1 MAVSGG
7 GRVPFNLLIAVAVLA
22 LLSGCGAPPKI
33 CGACDSTLEA
43 QSSYHNVYVSSQSSS
58 VTIQLYRNGSA
69 RWEIT
74 NNLTGEGVTA
84 LRENQSLATEIVRDS
99 LEGWRTPT
107 EQQRYRNGKSD
118 LSNINTSFE
127 GRAFHVRF
135 WLHRMG
141 EPGARDML
149 LVDELH
155 HAHSP
160 YLSVGSGY
168 RVNSERVTIHAPP
181 EMVVVNNPPGASVNE
196 STVQWSGN
204 LISKQTYLV
213 FSDERSSTER
223 MQADIFIA
231 KTVFEWVWPS
241 YLVNAFISVSVLG
254 MFVISRLLQMKEITG
269 RNILSAARAPLPMV
283 AVVITLLVHIAVA
296 IYSLKIAG
304 LPLLVGLLLAAVL
317 LIYGFV
323 GASKWR
329 LSTRL
334 TSGILIV
341 GAASVVSLTFALVGI
356 QAQTFFTIAWLL
368 LVVIFGIV
376 PVTIYDLIGD
386 LM

>member
-1 MAVSGG
+1 
-7 GRVPFNLLIAVAVLA
+7 
-22 LLSGCGAPPKI
+22 
-33 CGACDSTLEA
+33 
-43 QSSYHNVYVSSQSSS
+43 
-58 VTIQLYRNGSA
+58 
-69 RWEIT
+69 
-74 NNLTGEGVTA
+74 
-84 LRENQSLATEIVRDS
+84 
-99 LEGWRTPT
+99 
-107 EQQRYRNGKSD
+107 
-118 LSNINTSFE
+118 
-127 GRAFHVRF
+127 
-135 WLHRMG
+135 
-141 EPGARDML
+141 
-149 LVDELH
+149 
-155 HAHSP
+155 
-160 YLSVGSGY
+160 
-168 RVNSERVTIHAPP
+168 
-181 EMVVVNNPPGASVNE
+181 MVVVNNPPGASVNE